1 MDELPPP
8 GGNEGTLI
16 PADDERAVAI
26 YRATHPEWAQR
37 VTAEQFL
44 AAHPTLA
51 ARLHPP
57 GRPAAWWP
65 RLTLPLLVA
74 ALIAS
79 LVLARDWKIAHL
91 FSRPKPGEDPLRTLS
106 IRPLAASALPEAS
119 VKFVREIERAQA
131 VAPVNWSVVLEK
143 VGALRSD
150 AAAMTAVRAHPP
162 TDTWLHEVEAMAHIH
177 LAERQP
183 HRTGHWEA
191 VVRLERGFGPAQ
203 VARPFALS
211 FAACVARFE
220 LAGGSRDLFI
230 GQPSA
235 VPPDELLDAVAGLRN
250 RFPAELEKSPA
261 QQRQLARVESYT
273 LLRKIAPP
281 RVRWLSYEPFD
292 ATDPANR
299 ETWTQLAQS
308 MERWKKLEGEQASA
322 DLDQLQR
329 VFWQAIERFCKWP
342 TRWKDQFVTIGN
354 HDYRRADAQA
364 ALAEIEARRRE
375 R

>member
-8 GGNEGTLI
+8 VGHEGALLRT
-16 PADDERAVAI
+16 DDERALEV
-26 YRATHPEWAQR
+26 YRGAHPGWTQR

-44 AAHPTLA
+44 AVHPTLA
-51 ARLHPP
+51 GRLHPP
-57 GRPAAWWP
+57 RSPAGWWP
-65 RLTLPLLVA
+65 RAALPLIVV

-79 LVLARDWKIAHL
+79 LLLARDWKLAHL
-91 FSRPKPGEDPLRTLS
+91 FFRPAPGQDPARTLRIPS
-106 IRPLAASALPEAS
+106 LAQNTLPAASAA
-119 VKFVREIERAQA
+119 FVRAIEAAQA
-131 VAPVNWSVVLEK
+131 SSPPNWTVVLEWI
-143 VGALRSD
+143 GALRAD
-150 AAAMTAVRAHPP
+150 GVAMTAVRAQPQ
-162 TDTWLHEVEAMAHIH
+162 TYAWLHEVEAMAHIH

-191 VVRLERGFGPAQ
+191 VRRIERDFGPPH

-235 VPPDELLDAVAGLRN
+235 TPPEELLDAVAALRS

-261 QQRQLARVESYT
+261 QQRQLARIECYT
-273 LLRKIAPP
+273 LLRRIAPP
-281 RVRWLSYEPFD
+281 RVRWASYDPFD
-292 ATDPANR
+292 ADDAANR
-299 ETWTQLAQS
+299 ETWTQLAAA
-308 MERWKKLEGEQASA
+308 MARWKKLEGEQPSA
-322 DLDQLQR
+322 DLDQLER

-342 TRWKDQFVTIGN
+342 TRWKDAAVTIGN
-354 HDYRRADAQA
+354 HDYRRADAEA
-364 ALAEIEARRRE
+364 ALAAIEARRRD